1 MTCEETV
8 VVPVRA
14 LVVATLPSVRAALED
29 LLVEGGIEVVA
40 HVSVETLEAPTRAVD
55 VLVVDAPDG
64 MIDGLAALDELGI
77 PIVMLADEPYQA
89 AAPRRAPR
97 ASLAR
102 DLSAEELAAAVTAVA
117 HGMTVL
123 GPGKVGADPASAV
136 DDALTAREL
145 EVLRLAAGGLTNK
158 AIARRLAISEHTVK
172 FHMRTLLAKL
182 QAASRAEAVS
192 VAVRR
197 GLLAL

>member
-1 MTCEETV
+1 MV
-8 VVPVRA
+8 VAIRA
-14 LVVATLPSVRAALED
+14 LVVATLSSVRADLRD
-29 LLVEGGIEVVA
+29 LLIEGGIEVVGD
-40 HVSVETLEAPTRAVD
+40 VSVETLEAPARDVD

-77 PIVMLADEPYQA
+77 PIVMLADAPYEA
-89 AAPRRAPR
+89 ATPRRSPR

-117 HGMTVL
+117 HGMIVL
-123 GPGKVGADPASAV
+123 GPGKGGAGPVSAV
-136 DDALTAREL
+136 DDSLTAREL

-172 FHMRTLLAKL
+172 FHIRTLLAKL
-182 QAASRAEAVS
+182 QAASRTEAVS

>member
-1 MTCEETV
+1 M

-14 LVVATLPSVRAALED
+14 LVVATLPAVRADLQD
-29 LLVEGGIEVVA
+29 LLVEGGIEVLGD
-40 HVSVETLEAPTRAVD
+40 VSVDTLEAPARDVD
-55 VLVVDAPDG
+55 VLVVDAPNG

-89 AAPRRAPR
+89 ATPRRAPH

-102 DLSAEELAAAVTAVA
+102 DLSAGELAAAVTAVA
-117 HGMTVL
+117 HGMTVF
-123 GPGKVGADPASAV
+123 GPGKAGADPASAV

-158 AIARRLAISEHTVK
+158 AIARRLTISEHTVK

-182 QAASRAEAVS
+182 QVSSRTEAVS
-192 VAVRR
+192 VTVRR

>member
-1 MTCEETV
+1 M
-8 VVPVRA
+8 
-14 LVVATLPSVRAALED
+14 
-29 LLVEGGIEVVA
+29 
-40 HVSVETLEAPTRAVD
+40 
-55 VLVVDAPDG
+55 LVVDAADG
-64 MIDGLAALDELGI
+64 TIEGLTALDELRI
-77 PIVMLADEPYQA
+77 PIVMLADERYRA
-89 AAPRRAPR
+89 AMPRTGPH

-123 GPGKVGADPASAV
+123 GPGRVDPTAV
-136 DDALTAREL
+136 VNDALTVREL
-145 EVLRLAAGGLTNK
+145 EVLQLAADGLTNK

-172 FHMRTLLAKL
+172 FHIRTLLAKL
-182 QAASRAEAVS
+182 QAASRTEAVS

>member
-1 MTCEETV
+1 M

-14 LVVATLPSVRAALED
+14 LVVATLPAARADLQD
-29 LLVEGGIEVVA
+29 LLVEGGIEVVGD
-40 HVSVETLEAPTRAVD
+40 VSVDTLEAPTRDAD
-55 VLVVDAPDG
+55 VLVVDAPNG

-89 AAPRRAPR
+89 ATPRRAPR

-117 HGMTVL
+117 HGMTVF
-123 GPGKVGADPASAV
+123 GPGKVGAGSASAV

-158 AIARRLAISEHTVK
+158 AIAQRLAISEHTVK

-182 QAASRAEAVS
+182 QAASRTEAVS

>member
-1 MTCEETV
+1 M
-8 VVPVRA
+8 PGARA
-14 LVVATLPSVRAALED
+14 DLHD
-29 LLVEGGIEVVA
+29 LLVEGGIEVVGD
-40 HVSVETLEAPTRAVD
+40 VSVDTAEAPAREVD
-55 VLVVDAPDG
+55 VLVVDAADG
-64 MIDGLAALDELGI
+64 TIEGLAALDELRI
-77 PIVMLADEPYQA
+77 PIVMLADERYRA
-89 AAPRRAPR
+89 AMPRTGPH

-123 GPGKVGADPASAV
+123 GPGKVGDPTAV
-136 DDALTAREL
+136 VNDPLTAREL
-145 EVLRLAAGGLTNK
+145 EVLQLAADGLTNK

-182 QAASRAEAVS
+182 QAASRTEAVS